1 MQTLA
6 RACVPDAPCNMPQE
20 TEAVVERLIRH
31 LVPLLDA
38 GSQMDS
44 LDAAGPADMAL
55 VRLTSSE
62 ALLRLARLHDSRI
75 YPEVYMALALTMQV
89 CTDPCPVN
97 AAFICT
103 NTYHCYRLLLLPCC
117 EAHLH
122 DWAEGQRQ

>member
-6 RACVPDAPCNMPQE
+6 RACVPDAPCNMPPE

-75 YPEVYMALALTMQV
+75 YPEVYMAPRAHHAGLH
-89 CTDPCPVN
+89 CPLPSQYRN
-97 AAFICT
+97 
-103 NTYHCYRLLLLPCC
+103 HMHRHPSLHRLLRLLLL
-117 EAHLH
+117 ALL
-122 DWAEGQRQ
+122 